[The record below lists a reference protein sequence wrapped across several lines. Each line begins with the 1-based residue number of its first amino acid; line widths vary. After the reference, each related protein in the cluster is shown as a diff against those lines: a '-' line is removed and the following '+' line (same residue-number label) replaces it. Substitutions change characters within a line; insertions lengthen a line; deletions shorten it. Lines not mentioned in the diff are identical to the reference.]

1 MARISPVSAAPPSN
15 TQTTARKLRRE
26 QYFPAW
32 KLPALFQPLTSAQVQ
47 NRHGKEEHRHKN
59 KDHIQHAALQ
69 QSAKP
74 DSSTT
79 HSVEEFALGK
89 GDGYLRIL

>member
-1 MARISPVSAAPPSN
+1 MEVAR
-15 TQTTARKLRRE
+15 
-26 QYFPAW
+26 
-32 KLPALFQPLTSAQVQ
+32 LFQPFTPAQVQ
-47 NRHGKEEHRHKN
+47 NRYGKEEHRHKN
-59 KDHIQHAALQ
+59 KDHISHAALH

-79 HSVEEFALGK
+79 HSVEEVALGK